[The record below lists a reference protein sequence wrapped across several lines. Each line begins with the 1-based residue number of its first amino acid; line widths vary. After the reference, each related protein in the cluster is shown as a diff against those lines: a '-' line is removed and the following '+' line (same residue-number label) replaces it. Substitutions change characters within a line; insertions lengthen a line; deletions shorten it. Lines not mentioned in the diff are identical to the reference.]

1 MEEKAEY
8 SARILIVDD
17 EESILDGCRQALE
30 KSGYQ
35 VISTSNGPDGIRL
48 ARAEKPDLAF
58 IDLKMPSC
66 SGMDI
71 IELLS
76 KEMPGIVL
84 IVITGYAS
92 IVSAVEAMKK
102 GAYDYLPKP
111 FTPDQIRAVT
121 KRGLE
126 HRFLKIEADRLRE
139 EKERMERSFITFVSH
154 EMRSP
159 LVTIM
164 QYFESLKVIADE
176 GLAPNIKDI
185 IDRCEKRLQS
195 LHDLIEHWLDL
206 ARIEDGSFSEN
217 KAPLILNPIIERSI
231 EELNPLCQKREIIL
245 DACLDDDCVARII
258 GDYESLIR
266 VFTNI
271 IGNATKYTPPGG
283 KITVRINHDDYYIY
297 VHISDTGTGIP
308 QDKLPF
314 IFEPFFRVKGKEER
328 QKGSGLG
335 LTFVKKIMDAHNG
348 KVDVSSQEGVGTTFS
363 LRFPRLYEIREPIRS
378 SP

>member
-1 MEEKAEY
+1 MVEKNDAEH
-8 SARILIVDD
+8 ILIIDD

-30 KSGYQ
+30 KSGYS
-35 VISTSNGPDGIRL
+35 VITTSDGPEGIRI
-48 ARAEKPDLAF
+48 AREKKPDLAF
-58 IDLKMPSC
+58 VDLKMPNC

-76 KEMPGIVL
+76 KDLPGIVL

-111 FTPDQIRAVT
+111 FTPDQLRAVT

-139 EKERMERSFITFVSH
+139 EKERMEKNFITFVSH

-159 LVTIM
+159 LVTIQ
-164 QYFESLKVIADE
+164 QYIESLKAIAGDDLKKE
-176 GLAPNIKDI
+176 VLEI
-185 IDRCEKRLQS
+185 IERCDKRIQS
-195 LHDLIEHWLDL
+195 LQDLVEHWLDL
-206 ARIEDGSFSEN
+206 SRIENGTFSQAKESLDL
-217 KAPLILNPIIERSI
+217 KELLEKSI
-231 EELNPLCQKREIIL
+231 EELNPLCARREISL
-245 DACLDDDCVARII
+245 VSDLRDDLPNIM
-258 GDYESLIR
+258 GDHESLLR

-271 IGNATKYTPPGG
+271 IGNATKYTPAGG
-283 KITVRINHDDYYIY
+283 TISVDTDFDDYYIY
-297 VHISDTGTGIP
+297 VKIADTGTGIP

-314 IFEPFFRVKGKEER
+314 IFEPFYRVKGKAER

-335 LTFVKKIMDAHNG
+335 LTFSKKIMEAHDG
-348 KVDVSSQEGVGTTFS
+348 KIEASSKEGEGTTFI
-363 LRFPRLYEIREPIRS
+363 LKFPRLYEL
-378 SP
+378 

>member
-1 MEEKAEY
+1 MVEKNDAEH
-8 SARILIVDD
+8 ILIIDD

-30 KSGYQ
+30 KSGYS
-35 VISTSNGPDGIRL
+35 VITTSDGPEGIRI
-48 ARAEKPDLAF
+48 AREKKPDLAF
-58 IDLKMPSC
+58 VDLKMPNC

-76 KEMPGIVL
+76 KDLPGIVL

-111 FTPDQIRAVT
+111 FTPDQLRAVT

-139 EKERMERSFITFVSH
+139 EKERMEKNFITFVSH

-159 LVTIM
+159 LVTIQ
-164 QYFESLKVIADE
+164 QYIESLKAIAGDDLKKE
-176 GLAPNIKDI
+176 VLEI
-185 IDRCEKRLQS
+185 IERCDKRIQS
-195 LHDLIEHWLDL
+195 LQDLVEHWLDL
-206 ARIEDGSFSEN
+206 SRIENGTFSQAKESLDL
-217 KAPLILNPIIERSI
+217 KELLEKSI
-231 EELNPLCQKREIIL
+231 EELNPLCARREISL
-245 DACLDDDCVARII
+245 VSDLRDDLPNIM
-258 GDYESLIR
+258 GDHESLLR

-271 IGNATKYTPPGG
+271 IGNATKYTPAGG
-283 KITVRINHDDYYIY
+283 TISVDTDFDDYYIY
-297 VHISDTGTGIP
+297 VKIADNGTGIP

-314 IFEPFFRVKGKEER
+314 IFEPFYRVKGKAER

-335 LTFVKKIMDAHNG
+335 LTFSKKIMEAHDG
-348 KVDVSSQEGVGTTFS
+348 KIEASSKEGEGTTFI
-363 LRFPRLYEIREPIRS
+363 LKFPRLYEL
-378 SP
+378 

>member
-1 MEEKAEY
+1 MEDRLEMPAQV
-8 SARILIVDD
+8 LIIDD

-30 KSGYQ
+30 KSGYT
-35 VISTSNGPDGIRL
+35 VSTTRDGHEGIGL
-48 ARAEKPDLAF
+48 ARTKHPDLAF
-58 IDLKMPSC
+58 VDLKMPSC

-126 HRFLKIEADRLRE
+126 HRFLRIEAERLRE

-164 QYFESLKVIADE
+164 QYFETLKVIAD
-176 GLAPNIKDI
+176 KDMGDAAREI
-185 IDRCEKRLQS
+185 IDRCEKRLQN
-195 LHDLIEHWLDL
+195 LHDLVEHWLDL
-206 ARIEDGSFSEN
+206 SRIEDGSFSEA
-217 KAPLILNPIIERSI
+217 KIPLTITQIVEQSI
-231 EELNPLCQKREIIL
+231 EELTPLCQRRDLTIESSITSTRADEQPPKIM
-245 DACLDDDCVARII
+245 
-258 GDYESLIR
+258 GDQESLLR
-266 VFTNI
+266 VFSNI
-271 IGNATKYTPPGG
+271 IGNATKYTPAGG
-283 KITVRINHDDYYIY
+283 KISVSLDHDEYYVY
-297 VHISDTGTGIP
+297 ANISDTGVGIP

-314 IFEPFFRVKGKEER
+314 IFEPFFRVRGKEER

-348 KVDVSSQEGVGTTFS
+348 KIEVTSREGEGTTFV
-363 LRFPRLYEIREPIRS
+363 LKFPRLYEL
-378 SP
+378 

>member
-1 MEEKAEY
+1 MDDKAEY
-8 SARILIVDD
+8 SARILIIDD

-30 KSGYQ
+30 KSGYH
-35 VISTSNGPDGIRL
+35 VISTSDGPDGIRL

-76 KEMPGIVL
+76 KEMSDIVL

-126 HRFLKIEADRLRE
+126 HRFLRIEADRLRE
-139 EKERMERSFITFVSH
+139 EKERMERIFITFVSH

-164 QYFESLKVIADE
+164 QYFETLKVIADE
-176 GLAPNIKDI
+176 SLASNVKDI
-185 IDRCEKRLQS
+185 LDRCEKRLQG
-195 LHDLIEHWLDL
+195 LHDLVEHWLDL
-206 ARIEDGSFSEN
+206 ARIEDGSFSEA
-217 KAPLILNPIIERSI
+217 KAPLTLTPIVERSI
-231 EELNPLCQKREIIL
+231 EELTPLCQRREIAIE
-245 DACLDDDCVARII
+245 ACMNDCMSKTM
-258 GDYESLIR
+258 GDQESLLR

-283 KITVRINHDDYYIY
+283 KITVNMNHDDYYVY
-297 VHISDTGTGIP
+297 VNISDTGIGIP

-348 KVDVSSQEGVGTTFS
+348 KVIVTSQEGVGTTFTLIFS
-363 LRFPRLYEIREPIRS
+363 KLYEL
-378 SP
+378 

>member
-1 MEEKAEY
+1 MGDTGTTP
-8 SARILIVDD
+8 ARILIIDD

-30 KSGYQ
+30 KSGYE
-35 VISTSNGPDGIRL
+35 VTTTSDGHEGIGL
-48 ARAEKPDLAF
+48 ARARKPDLAF
-58 IDLKMPSC
+58 IDLKMPGC
-66 SGMDI
+66 SGMDV

-76 KEMPGIVL
+76 KEIPGIVL

-126 HRFLKIEADRLRE
+126 HHFLKIEAERLRE

-164 QYFESLKVIADE
+164 QYFETLKVIGGSEMSEATR
-176 GLAPNIKDI
+176 DI

-195 LHDLIEHWLDL
+195 LHDLVDHWLDL
-206 ARIEDGSFSEN
+206 SRIEDGSFSE
-217 KAPLILNPIIERSI
+217 ARVPLVITAIVDQGV
-231 EELNPLCQKREIIL
+231 EELAPLCQRREIHLEASGRTDMPKIL
-245 DACLDDDCVARII
+245 
-258 GDYESLIR
+258 GDQESLLR
-266 VFTNI
+266 VVTNI
-271 IGNATKYTPPGG
+271 IGNATKYTPAGG
-283 KITVRINHDDYYIY
+283 TITVATYYDDYYVY
-297 VHISDTGTGIP
+297 VSISDTGSGIP
-308 QDKLPF
+308 ADKLPF

-335 LTFVKKIMDAHNG
+335 LTFVKKIMDAHTG
-348 KVDVSSQEGVGTTFS
+348 TIEVTSKVGEGTTFV
-363 LRFPRLYEIREPIRS
+363 LKFPRLYEL
-378 SP
+378 

>member
-1 MEEKAEY
+1 MEDRENGPAQ
-8 SARILIVDD
+8 ILIIDD

-30 KSGYQ
+30 KSGYT
-35 VISTSNGPDGIRL
+35 VVTSSDGHEGIGL
-48 ARAEKPDLAF
+48 ARARKPDLAF

-66 SGMDI
+66 SGMDVI
-71 IELLS
+71 DLLS
-76 KEMPGIVL
+76 KEMPGMVL

-126 HRFLKIEADRLRE
+126 HRSLKIEADRLRE

-164 QYFESLKVIADE
+164 QYFETLKVIADSDLSE
-176 GLAPNIKDI
+176 AAKEI
-185 IDRCEKRLQS
+185 IERCERRLQS
-195 LHDLIEHWLDL
+195 LHDLVDHWLDL
-206 ARIEDGSFSEN
+206 SRIEDGSFSRTRV
-217 KAPLILNPIIERSI
+217 PLLITDIVEQSI
-231 EELNPLCQKREIIL
+231 EELRPLCQRREITLESSGMPDMPKIL
-245 DACLDDDCVARII
+245 
-258 GDYESLIR
+258 GDRESLLR
-266 VFTNI
+266 VFSNI

-283 KITVRINHDDYYIY
+283 KISVSMGSDDYYVY
-297 VHISDTGTGIP
+297 VTIADTGAGIP
-308 QDKLPF
+308 SDKLPF

-335 LTFVKKIMDAHNG
+335 LTFVKKIMDAHTG
-348 KVDVSSQEGVGTTFS
+348 KIDVTSKVGEGTTFV
-363 LRFPRLYEIREPIRS
+363 LKFPRLYEL
-378 SP
+378 

>member
-1 MEEKAEY
+1 MEEMGFQH
-8 SARILIVDD
+8 ARILIIDD

-30 KSGYQ
+30 KSGYM
-35 VISTSNGPDGIRL
+35 VTTTSNGPEGIRL
-48 ARAEKPDLAF
+48 AREKKPELAF

-71 IELLS
+71 IEMLS
-76 KEMPGIVL
+76 KDLPDTVL

-121 KRGLE
+121 KRGIE
-126 HRFLKIEADRLRE
+126 HRMLKIETNKLRE
-139 EKERMERSFITFVSH
+139 EKERMEKNFITFVSH

-159 LVTIM
+159 IVTIQ
-164 QYFESLKVIADE
+164 QYIETLKAIASDSMSPE
-176 GLAPNIKDI
+176 FKNI
-185 IDRCEKRLQS
+185 IDRCEKRLEN
-195 LHDLIEHWLDL
+195 LHELVEHWLDL
-206 ARIEDGSFSEN
+206 ARIENGTFGEAKISLDLD
-217 KAPLILNPIIERSI
+217 AIIESSI
-231 EELNPLCQKREIIL
+231 DELTPLCQRREIIL
-245 DACLDDDCVARII
+245 ECILADQKPKIL
-258 GDYESLIR
+258 GDKESLLR

-283 KITVRINHDDYYIY
+283 KISVSTNFDDYYIY
-297 VHISDTGTGIP
+297 TSISDTGTGIP

-335 LTFVKKIMDAHNG
+335 LTFVKKIMDAHDG
-348 KVDVSSQEGVGTTFS
+348 KIEVTSQVGVGTTFT
-363 LRFPRLYEIREPIRS
+363 LKLPRLYEI
-378 SP
+378 

>member
-1 MEEKAEY
+1 MDDKADF
-8 SARILIVDD
+8 SARILIIDD

-30 KSGYQ
+30 KSGYT
-35 VISTSNGPDGIRL
+35 VITTSNGPDGIRL
-48 ARAEKPDLAF
+48 SRAEKPNLAF
-58 IDLKMPSC
+58 VDLKMPSC

-76 KEMPGIVL
+76 KEMPDIVL

-121 KRGLE
+121 KRALE

-164 QYFESLKVIADE
+164 QYFETLKVIYENSLEQNA
-176 GLAPNIKDI
+176 KDI
-185 IDRCEKRLQS
+185 IDRCEKRLQG
-195 LHDLIEHWLDL
+195 LHDLVEHWLDL
-206 ARIEDGSFSEN
+206 ARIEDGSFSEAKTPIVLTEILE
-217 KAPLILNPIIERSI
+217 KAI
-231 EELNPLCQKREIIL
+231 EELTPLCQRREITL
-245 DACLDDDCVARII
+245 EAII
-258 GDYESLIR
+258 NEPSAKTMGDQESLMR
-266 VFTNI
+266 VFTNV

-283 KITVRINHDDYYIY
+283 KITVTMTHDDYYVY
-297 VHISDTGTGIP
+297 VNIADTGSGIP
-308 QDKLPF
+308 ADKLPF

-348 KVDVSSQEGVGTTFS
+348 NIDVTSQEGVGTSF
-363 LRFPRLYEIREPIRS
+363 LLKFPRLYEL
-378 SP
+378 

>member
-1 MEEKAEY
+1 MENRGNGPAQV
-8 SARILIVDD
+8 LIIDD
-17 EESILDGCRQALE
+17 EDSILDGCRQALE
-30 KSGYQ
+30 KSGYS
-35 VISTSNGPDGIRL
+35 VMTSSDGHEGIGL
-48 ARAEKPDLAF
+48 ARVKKPDLAF
-58 IDLKMPSC
+58 IDLKMPNC

-76 KEMPGIVL
+76 KEMPGMVL

-126 HRFLKIEADRLRE
+126 HRFLKIEAERLRE

-164 QYFESLKVIADE
+164 QYFETLKVIADSE
-176 GLAPNIKDI
+176 LSESARDI

-195 LHDLIEHWLDL
+195 LHDLVDHWLDL
-206 ARIEDGSFSEN
+206 SRIEDGTFSE
-217 KAPLILNPIIERSI
+217 ARVPLVITGIVDQSV
-231 EELNPLCQKREIIL
+231 EELRPLCQRRELSLEASSRTDMPKIL
-245 DACLDDDCVARII
+245 
-258 GDYESLIR
+258 GDQESLLR

-283 KITVRINHDDYYIY
+283 KITVTMDYDDYYVY
-297 VHISDTGTGIP
+297 VNISDTGVGIP
-308 QDKLPF
+308 SDKLPF
-314 IFEPFFRVKGKEER
+314 IFEPFFRVRGKEER

-335 LTFVKKIMDAHNG
+335 LTFVKKIMDAHTG
-348 KVDVSSQEGVGTTFS
+348 KIEVASKEGEGTTFT
-363 LRFPRLYEIREPIRS
+363 LKFPRLYEL
-378 SP
+378 

>member
-1 MEEKAEY
+1 MGDMAEY
-8 SARILIVDD
+8 SARILIIDD
-17 EESILDGCRQALE
+17 EESILDGCRQSLE
-30 KSGYQ
+30 KSGYA
-35 VISTSNGPDGIRL
+35 VLTTSDGPDGIHR
-48 ARAEKPDLAF
+48 ARTEKPDLAF

-71 IELLS
+71 IEMLS
-76 KEMPGIVL
+76 KELPEIVL

-164 QYFESLKVIADE
+164 QYFETLKVIGESRLDE
-176 GLAPNIKDI
+176 DAQDI
-185 IDRCEKRLQS
+185 IDRCEKRLQG
-195 LHDLIEHWLDL
+195 LHDLVEHWLDL
-206 ARIEDGSFSEN
+206 ARIEDGSFSEA
-217 KAPLILNPIIERSI
+217 KGPLPLAPVLERSI
-231 EELNPLCQKREIIL
+231 EELTPLCQKREIAVESVL
-245 DACLDDDCVARII
+245 DNGTDKTT
-258 GDYESLIR
+258 GDQESLLR

-283 KITVRINHDDYYIY
+283 KISVKMDHDDFY
-297 VHISDTGTGIP
+297 VYVSIP
-308 QDKLPF
+308 P
-314 IFEPFFRVKGKEER
+314 G
-328 QKGSGLG
+328 
-335 LTFVKKIMDAHNG
+335 
-348 KVDVSSQEGVGTTFS
+348 
-363 LRFPRLYEIREPIRS
+363 REDQREDGP
-378 SP
+378 

>member
-1 MEEKAEY
+1 MEDRGSSPAL
-8 SARILIVDD
+8 ILIIDD

-35 VISTSNGPDGIRL
+35 VMSTSDGHEGIGL
-48 ARAEKPDLAF
+48 ARAKKPDLAF
-58 IDLKMPSC
+58 IDLKMPGC
-66 SGMDI
+66 SGMDV

-76 KEMPGIVL
+76 KELPGMVL

-126 HRFLKIEADRLRE
+126 HRSLKLEADRLRE

-164 QYFESLKVIADE
+164 QYFETLKVIAE
-176 GLAPNIKDI
+176 KELTEASRDI
-185 IDRCEKRLQS
+185 IDRCEKRLQA
-195 LHDLIEHWLDL
+195 LHDLVDHWLDL
-206 ARIEDGSFSEN
+206 SRIEDGSFSE
-217 KAPLILNPIIERSI
+217 ARVPLVVTGIVNQSI
-231 EELNPLCQKREIIL
+231 EELSPLCQRREITLESKGRADTPKIL
-245 DACLDDDCVARII
+245 
-258 GDYESLIR
+258 GDQESLLR

-283 KITVRINHDDYYIY
+283 RISVGIDHDDFY
-297 VHISDTGTGIP
+297 VYVKIEDTGVGIP
-308 QDKLPF
+308 ADKLPF

-335 LTFVKKIMDAHNG
+335 LTFVKKIMDAHTG
-348 KVDVSSQEGVGTTFS
+348 AVEVTSKVGEGTTF
-363 LRFPRLYEIREPIRS
+363 LLKFPRLYEL
-378 SP
+378 

>member
-8 SARILIVDD
+8 SARILIIDD

-30 KSGYQ
+30 KSGYA
-35 VISTSNGPDGIRL
+35 VLTTSDGPDGIHL
-48 ARAEKPDLAF
+48 ARSEKPDLAF

-71 IELLS
+71 IEMLS
-76 KEMPGIVL
+76 KELPGIVL

-139 EKERMERSFITFVSH
+139 EKERMEKSFITFVSH

-159 LVTIM
+159 LVTIL
-164 QYFESLKVIADE
+164 QYFETLKVIAE
-176 GLAPNIKDI
+176 TSLAENAKDI
-185 IDRCEKRLQS
+185 IDRCEKRLQG
-195 LHDLIEHWLDL
+195 LHDLVEHWLDL
-206 ARIEDGSFSEN
+206 ARIEDGSFSEA
-217 KAPLILNPIIERSI
+217 KAPLPLKPILDRSI
-231 EELNPLCQKREIIL
+231 EELTPLCQKREIAIETSM
-245 DACLDDDCVARII
+245 DECDDRTI
-258 GDYESLIR
+258 GDQESLLR

-283 KITVRINHDDYYIY
+283 KITVKMNHDDFY
-297 VHISDTGTGIP
+297 VYVSIADTGTGIP

-314 IFEPFFRVKGKEER
+314 IFEPFFRVRGKEER

-335 LTFVKKIMDAHNG
+335 LTFVKKIMDAHDG
-348 KVDVSSQEGVGTTFS
+348 KIQVSSQVGVGTTFT
-363 LRFPRLYEIREPIRS
+363 LKLPRLYEI
-378 SP
+378 

>member
-1 MEEKAEY
+1 MEEKAEH
-8 SARILIVDD
+8 SARILIIDD
-17 EESILDGCRQALE
+17 EESILDGCTQALE
-30 KSGYQ
+30 KSGYT
-35 VISTSNGPDGIRL
+35 VLSTSDGPDGVRL

-58 IDLKMPSC
+58 VDLKMPSC

-76 KEMPGIVL
+76 KEIPGLVL

-164 QYFESLKVIADE
+164 QYFETLKVIAE
-176 GLAPNIKDI
+176 NSLEQNAKDI
-185 IDRCEKRLQS
+185 IDRCEKRLQG
-195 LHDLIEHWLDL
+195 LNDLVEHWLDL
-206 ARIEDGSFSEN
+206 ARIEDGSFSEA
-217 KAPLILNPIIERSI
+217 KTPLAISDVLEKSI
-231 EELNPLCQKREIIL
+231 DELTPLCQRREIIL
-245 DACLDDDCVARII
+245 ETHMNDRSGKTM
-258 GDYESLIR
+258 GDQESLLR

-283 KITVRINHDDYYIY
+283 KITVDMRQDDYYLY
-297 VHISDTGTGIP
+297 VTVSDTGTGIP

-335 LTFVKKIMDAHNG
+335 LTFVKKIMDAHNA
-348 KVDVSSQEGVGTTFS
+348 KIDVTSQENVGTTFV
-363 LRFPRLYEIREPIRS
+363 LKFLRLYEV
-378 SP
+378 

>member
-1 MEEKAEY
+1 MADTDY
-8 SARILIVDD
+8 SSAQILIIDD

-30 KSGYQ
+30 KSGYK
-35 VISTSNGPDGIRL
+35 VITTSDGHDGIRL
-48 ARAEKPDLAF
+48 ARERKPELAF

-66 SGMDI
+66 SGMDL

-76 KEMPGIVL
+76 KDLPEIVL

-121 KRGLE
+121 KRGIE
-126 HRFLKIEADRLRE
+126 HRSLKIETDKLRE
-139 EKERMERSFITFVSH
+139 EKERMEKNFITFVSH

-159 LVTIM
+159 LVTIQ
-164 QYFESLKVIADE
+164 QYIETLKVIANDNFTPE
-176 GLAPNIKDI
+176 SIEI
-185 IDRCEKRLQS
+185 IDRCEKRLQN
-195 LHDLIEHWLDL
+195 LHELVEHWLDL
-206 ARIEDGSFSEN
+206 ARIENGTFGET
-217 KAPLILNPIIERSI
+217 KIPLELDSILEWSI
-231 EELNPLCQKREIIL
+231 DELTPLCQRREICIECNIMSPLPKIL
-245 DACLDDDCVARII
+245 
-258 GDYESLIR
+258 GDKESLLR

-283 KITVRINHDDYYIY
+283 KIKVDAECDDFYICTK
-297 VHISDTGTGIP
+297 ISDTGCGIP

-314 IFEPFFRVKGKEER
+314 IFEPFFRVKGKNER

-335 LTFVKKIMDAHNG
+335 LTFVKKIMEAHDG
-348 KVDVSSQEGVGTTFS
+348 KIEVTSQVDKGTTFM
-363 LRFPRLYEIREPIRS
+363 LKIPRLYEL
-378 SP
+378 